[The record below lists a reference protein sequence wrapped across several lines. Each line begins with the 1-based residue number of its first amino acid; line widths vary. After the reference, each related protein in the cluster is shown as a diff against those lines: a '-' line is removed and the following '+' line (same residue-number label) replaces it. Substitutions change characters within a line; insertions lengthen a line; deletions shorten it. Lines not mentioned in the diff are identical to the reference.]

1 MDELIKEYQQSLK
14 EVRNLQRNA
23 DEKDKQIIS
32 GMIGDLEYAIDW
44 MKTSRRPGCKR
55 GIERK
60 GVYQNTK
67 PFDPLLMQKYFRSEE
82 TIYSWDEIPKENIVS
97 TSEKQRIADAL
108 SSLTEKEKEIYLMC
122 KGNSLG
128 YAKIAKQLGIKK
140 TTVQTIIKRCER
152 KLKKYCMQI
161 KELNQS

>member
-1 MDELIKEYQQSLK
+1 
-14 EVRNLQRNA
+14 
-23 DEKDKQIIS
+23 
-32 GMIGDLEYAIDW
+32 
-44 MKTSRRPGCKR
+44 
-55 GIERK
+55 
-60 GVYQNTK
+60 
-67 PFDPLLMQKYFRSEE
+67 MQKYFRSEE
-82 TIYSWDEIPKENIVS
+82 AIYSWDDTPKENIVC
-97 TSEKQRIADAL
+97 TSDKQRIDDAL

>member
-14 EVRNLQRNA
+14 EVRNLQENA

-32 GMIGDLEYAIDW
+32 GMIRDLEFAITW
-44 MKTSRRPGCKR
+44 MKTSKRPGSKR
-55 GIERK
+55 GIERR

-67 PFDPLLMQKYFRSEE
+67 LLDPLMMQKYFRSEE
-82 TIYSWDEIPKENIVS
+82 TCYCWDEAPKEHVIS
-97 TSEKQRIADAL
+97 TGDKQRIEDAL
-108 SSLTEKEKEIYLMC
+108 SLLTEKEKEIYLMC
-122 KGNSLG
+122 KGHSLG

-152 KLKKYCMQI
+152 KLTQHRMQI